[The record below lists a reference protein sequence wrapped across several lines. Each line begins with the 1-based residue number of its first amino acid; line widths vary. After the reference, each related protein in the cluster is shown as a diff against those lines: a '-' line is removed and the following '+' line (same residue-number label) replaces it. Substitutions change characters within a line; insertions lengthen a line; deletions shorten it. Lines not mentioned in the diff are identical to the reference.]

1 MPSNTGEPTNR
12 TLTPTVASE
21 ENQTSQDSHPI
32 AYRADIDGLRAL
44 AVAAV
49 VLFHAYP
56 KTFSSGFIGVDVFF
70 VISGFLISSILFKE
84 NAKGSFTYADFYSR
98 RIRRIYP
105 TLLVVLVTTWWLG
118 CLYLLAPKLKAM
130 ASTMLAGTVFGANIQ
145 VMLLER
151 GYFDDDIK
159 TNPLLHLWSLG
170 VEEQFYI
177 FWPCFVSI
185 VSRLSMRT
193 AIVTQVVVLAL
204 SFGCNMFLLNI
215 SDSN

>member
-1 MPSNTGEPTNR
+1 MDSALDIPSINTTHAP
-12 TLTPTVASE
+12 
-21 ENQTSQDSHPI
+21 HPI

-105 TLLVVLVTTWWLG
+105 TLLVVLVTT
-118 CLYLLAPKLKAM
+118 
-130 ASTMLAGTVFGANIQ
+130 
-145 VMLLER
+145 
-151 GYFDDDIK
+151 
-159 TNPLLHLWSLG
+159 
-170 VEEQFYI
+170 
-177 FWPCFVSI
+177 
-185 VSRLSMRT
+185 
-193 AIVTQVVVLAL
+193 
-204 SFGCNMFLLNI
+204 
-215 SDSN
+215 